1 MLCMCLTMPLYTPL
15 YPPDH
20 QRPCPWSLCCA
31 CALPCPS
38 MLCCDGPR
46 HVPQHC
52 AGPLPGQEEAA
63 MGAAGG
69 GEGPRSS
76 SMPCSAPP
84 CLPTPWRNQSCLP
97 TPCKTPPCRS
107 SPCVSL
113 QQWASSQTRGRSKKK
128 NG

>member
-1 MLCMCLTMPLYTPL
+1 MGATTLLTMSLVSMLCMCLTMPLYPL
-15 YPPDH
+15 TIRDH
-20 QRPCPWSLCCA
+20 VLGIYAVLVHRHS
-31 CALPCPS
+31 PCPS

-76 SMPCSAPP
+76 SMPCSTPP
-84 CLPTPWRNQSCLP
+84 CLPTPCRTPPCLP
-97 TPCKTPPCRS
+97 TTCRS
-107 SPCVSL
+107 STCVSM
-113 QQWASSQTRGRSKKK
+113 Q
-128 NG
+128 